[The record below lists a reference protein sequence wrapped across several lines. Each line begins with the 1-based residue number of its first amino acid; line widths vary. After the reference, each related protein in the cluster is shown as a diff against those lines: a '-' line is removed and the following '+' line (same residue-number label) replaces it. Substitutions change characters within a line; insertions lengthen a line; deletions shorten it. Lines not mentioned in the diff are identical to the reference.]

1 MTNQAAQQPRP
12 APNARSEALGL
23 TLELPVPPSANR
35 WHRKFRNRTVLSDEA
50 KAYTQDITALMANLF
65 SRSRPRVVAPAFRT
79 ETLKVEIRWY
89 RKQRSGDVD
98 KRGAILLDA
107 LQGLAYV
114 DDKQIADYRIVRDDS
129 QPKHARMVVT
139 IQPIKEAA

>member
-1 MTNQAAQQPRP
+1 MTRQSAQQPRH

-35 WHRKFRNRTVLSDEA
+35 WHRKFRNRTVLSEEA
-50 KAYTQDITALMANLF
+50 RAYTAILHATVTLAF
-65 SRSRPRVVAPAFRT
+65 SAGRPRIVAPAFRT
-79 ETLKVEIRWY
+79 ETLRVEIRWY
-89 RKQRSGDVD
+89 RKQRMGDVD

-129 QPKHARMVVT
+129 QPKQARMVVT
-139 IQPIKEAA
+139 IQPMGEG